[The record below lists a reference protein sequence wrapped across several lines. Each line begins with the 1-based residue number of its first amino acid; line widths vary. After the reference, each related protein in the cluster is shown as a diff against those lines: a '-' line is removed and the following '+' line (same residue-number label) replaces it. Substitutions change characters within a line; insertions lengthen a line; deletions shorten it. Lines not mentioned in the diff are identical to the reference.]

1 MNAAFRIAWRNL
13 RRHPQRTV
21 LMTAIVAFG
30 SLVILVLFG
39 IVDGFVGSMTA
50 ARVAED
56 QGSFQI
62 RTIAYGADPGLENA
76 LSPEQVSRAEA
87 ALEGMRLAGIA
98 PRLEVGAMLRSAYG
112 TDGVALRGIDPLAER
127 SVTRLPEMVVAG
139 RYLTGSGEI
148 LLSAAL
154 AAELDVRVGE
164 RVVVVVSGS
173 AGMRSRAFVAVGLF
187 SPTVV
192 EMERVAT
199 ASIKDVRELTGTR
212 GATALAVGLPHGA
225 SPERA
230 VAEARRRLAAHL
242 DLVVADYFTLNPLA
256 RVMISGSTIK
266 LIPFVIMIS
275 LLAGF
280 GVANT
285 TFYSV
290 IERTREFGMMTA
302 VGMSRKMLAGIV
314 LLESTFVG
322 VMGFAIGGGIGYGGL
337 LYLGKNGLD
346 FSSFVRD
353 VSGALGMPT
362 VIYAAA
368 SGWYWMAAFS
378 VVVFTALVAAWYP
391 ARRAHRL
398 EPVTAIREG

>member
-13 RRHPQRTV
+13 WRHPQRTL
-21 LMTAIVAFG
+21 LMTVIVAFG

-50 ARVAED
+50 AHVAED
-56 QGSFQI
+56 QGSFQL
-62 RTIAYGADPGLENA
+62 RTAAYAADPALEHA
-76 LSPEQVSRAEA
+76 LSPEQLAQLGV
-87 ALEGMRLAGIA
+87 ALNGMRLAGIA
-98 PRLEVGAMLRSAYG
+98 PRLEAGAMLRSAYG
-112 TDGVALRGIDPLAER
+112 TDGVALRGIDPVAER
-127 SVTRLPEMVVAG
+127 TVTRLPEMVVAG
-139 RYLTGSGEI
+139 SYLTGSGEI
-148 LLSAAL
+148 LLSVAL

-173 AGMRSRAFVAVGLF
+173 AGVKSRGFVTVGLF

-192 EMERVAT
+192 EMERVAV
-199 ASIKDVRELTGTR
+199 ASIEDVRELTGVQ
-212 GATALAVGLPHGA
+212 GATSLAVGLPHGTP
-225 SPERA
+225 SERA
-230 VAEARRRLAAHL
+230 VAEARRRLADHP
-242 DLVVADYFTLNPLA
+242 DLEVAGYFDLNPLA

-266 LIPFVIMIS
+266 LIPFVIMIG

-290 IERTREFGMMTA
+290 VERTREFGVMRA
-302 VGMSRKMLAGIV
+302 VGMSGKTLAGVV
-314 LLESTFVG
+314 LLEATFVG
-322 VMGFAIGGGIGYGGL
+322 AMGFAIGGGIGYAGL
-337 LYLGKNGLD
+337 LYFGRNGLD

-353 VSGALGMPT
+353 VSGSLGMPT

-391 ARRAHRL
+391 ARRANRL